1 MTAIPLARFLVDFG
15 IDADYRADGLHQGMR
30 AEAAVIAN
38 ANVRIAESRDRGYA
52 EGRAAAEAEFAAKL
66 DLQQKDFEQQLAT
79 ARQSWATS
87 EGTVLSEAFVHALQ
101 DLEARL
107 ATTIARILRPFLE
120 TEVRHAAVA
129 ELATTIKTILA
140 RDQAIR
146 IEISGP
152 DDLLDVLRSRLADKV
167 TATFTTS
174 QGCDVR
180 VVIGQTTLETQLAA
194 WIAAMEE
201 AAR

>member
-79 ARQSWATS
+79 ARQGWAAS
-87 EGTVLSEAFVHALQ
+87 EGNALSEAFVHALQ